1 MTLNFCIPRL
11 GVEDP
16 AERYYP
22 PQGNMSDVEYDII
35 KELTREQYG
44 LNGTT
49 WEQYSR
55 YVNKLMHGDL
65 GNSMRSG
72 SPKVADLIAERIPW
86 TLVLS
91 VSTMLI
97 GLICGL
103 LFGAFAAWRR
113 GRWPDMLLL
122 NASTFTTALPRKKFK
137 ELRRNMQMIFQDPFG
152 SLNPRFDLLEI
163 IGEPMVIRGGYT
175 AQEIEDRV
183 VEMLELVGLSRQD
196 LHRYPSDFSGGQRQ
210 RIGIARAIILNPSF
224 LVCDEPVSALDV
236 SVHAQILNLLD
247 DIQKKSGITYLFIS
261 HNLAVVKSICDHMA
275 VMYLGKV
282 MECGSTQ
289 KIYNNTMHPYTKAL
303 LSAVLDID
311 VDNPRERIIL
321 QGDIPSPINP
331 PVGCRFCQRCP
342 NATEVCHQVAPK
354 LVEIEEDHMIACHL
368 YPECRP

>member
-1 MTLNFCIPRL
+1 MEEKKDIIVKTDHLSVHFPVKGSNPFNRKY
-11 GVEDP
+11 VK
-16 AERYYP
+16 AV
-22 PQGNMSDVEYDII
+22 SDV
-35 KELTREQYG
+35 
-44 LNGTT
+44 
-49 WEQYSR
+49 
-55 YVNKLMHGDL
+55 
-65 GNSMRSG
+65 
-72 SPKVADLIAERIPW
+72 
-86 TLVLS
+86 S
-91 VSTMLI
+91 VEI
-97 GLICGL
+97 
-103 LFGAFAAWRR
+103 RR
-113 GRWPDMLLL
+113 GETFGLVGESGCGKSTFANAVLGMIKPTDGQVFFEGQDL
-122 NASTFTTALPRKKFK
+122 NALPKKEFK
-137 ELRRNMQMIFQDPFG
+137 EMRRNMQMIFQDPFS

-183 VEMLELVGLSRQD
+183 VAMLELVGLSRQD